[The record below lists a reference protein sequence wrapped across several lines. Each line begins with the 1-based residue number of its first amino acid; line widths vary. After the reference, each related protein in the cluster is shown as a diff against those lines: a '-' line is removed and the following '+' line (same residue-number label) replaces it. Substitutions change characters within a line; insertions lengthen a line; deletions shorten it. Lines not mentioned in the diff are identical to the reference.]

1 MNPRSYPRGPRYRVS
16 ARPRPE
22 ESPRRRRP
30 RYVIAGVAVGL
41 AVIAVAVAVVLLPT
55 FRPAAGPEETDEP
68 GWAATRP
75 RDFAPTPIVPTPT
88 PYPTPTPAA
97 TATPRPIPTADPS
110 ITTAEIA
117 SIIYFANSI
126 MFIERRQRLIIR
138 DYRYYN
144 IDLLTRWIG
153 ESVAGAEDL
162 LERQRKL
169 LAEYHKIRPP
179 DIEGAAEVL
188 DLYVD
193 SAEEGVET
201 FDRLV
206 VALEPLHVAG
216 ISVVGGIR
224 TGMLPNIGVSEGLA
238 RSAMTRIE
246 ARELLE
252 AIVNRAGLTLGDVEW
267 LRSPDAEDI

>member
-1 MNPRSYPRGPRYRVS
+1 MNPRAYPRGPRYRVS
-16 ARPRPE
+16 ARPRPVE
-22 ESPRRRRP
+22 AKRSRRS
-30 RYVIAGVAVGL
+30 RYAIAGVGGGL
-41 AVIAVAVAVVLLPT
+41 AVVVVTLVFVLVPI
-55 FRPAAGPEETDEP
+55 FRPATEP
-68 GWAATRP
+68 QEVSESAMDATRP
-75 RDFAPTPIVPTPT
+75 RDFAPTPLVVPTPT
-88 PYPTPTPAA
+88 PYPSPAV

-110 ITTAEIA
+110 MTTAELA
-117 SIIYFANSI
+117 SIISFANSI
-126 MFIERRQRLIIR
+126 MFIERRQRNIIR

-169 LAEYHKIRPP
+169 LAEYRQISPP
-179 DIEGAAEVL
+179 DIEDAPEVL
-188 DLYVD
+188 GLYVD

-201 FDRLV
+201 FERLV
-206 VALEPLHVAG
+206 KALEPLHVAG

-246 ARELLE
+246 ARERLE
-252 AIVNRAGLTLGDVEW
+252 VIVNRAGLTLGDVEW
-267 LRSPDAEDI
+267 LRSPDAEDL

>member
-1 MNPRSYPRGPRYRVS
+1 MNPRAYPRGPRYRVS
-16 ARPRPE
+16 ARPRPVE
-22 ESPRRRRP
+22 AKRSRRS
-30 RYVIAGVAVGL
+30 RYVIAGVGGGL
-41 AVIAVAVAVVLLPT
+41 AVVVVTLVFVLVPI
-55 FRPAAGPEETDEP
+55 FRPASEP
-68 GWAATRP
+68 QEVSGSAMDATRP
-75 RDFAPTPIVPTPT
+75 RDFAPTPLVPTPT
-88 PYPTPTPAA
+88 PYPTPAV

-110 ITTAEIA
+110 MTTAELA
-117 SIIYFANSI
+117 SIISFANSI
-126 MFIERRQRLIIR
+126 MFIERRQRNIIR

-169 LAEYHKIRPP
+169 LVEYRQISPP
-179 DIEGAAEVL
+179 DIEDAPEVL
-188 DLYVD
+188 GLYVD

-201 FDRLV
+201 FERLV
-206 VALEPLHVAG
+206 KALEPLHVAG

-246 ARELLE
+246 ARERLE
-252 AIVNRAGLTLGDVEW
+252 VIVNRAGLTLGDVEW
-267 LRSPDAEDI
+267 LRSPDAEDL